1 LPYITSLGVFLAP
14 GETYNFQMHLSSKK
28 R

>member
-1 LPYITSLGVFLAP
+1 VFLAP